1 MPETK
6 LINSPTP
13 YASSSDFQRIFHEDM
28 NGLYLLSF
36 LLTADH
42 EKAEQCFVSG
52 LEDAVNGNR
61 VFQEWARSW
70 ARRVIIKNAV
80 SVINPRPLEGSAHSS
95 PISVNSNGKTLAA
108 EQQMEITA
116 VLGLEPFERFVYVL
130 TVLEG
135 YSDQDC
141 SLLLG
146 CARREVVAARS
157 RALQQTGN
165 LIESHLQRPLTAS
178 HEKPVWMASG
188 ALHLKTCSTF
198 SNFGKNQNTTFMMR
212 MEMGKP
218 VSAILNRQ
226 YSKLGFA
233 AVLLLSLM
241 AAACGKGDVHASP
254 PPAPEV
260 RVAPVIQ
267 LDVPVYSDW
276 VATLDGYVNAEI
288 RPQVSGYIVKQN
300 YKEGS
305 LVRRGQVLFEIDPRP
320 FQAALDRAK
329 GDLAQAQ
336 AQLGKST
343 LDVKRDTPL
352 AQARAIAQSQLDN
365 EIQAKLG
372 AQAAVE
378 TDQAAIEQAKLNLE
392 WTKIISLVD
401 GIAGIAQVQIGN
413 LVGPNSVLT
422 SVSQVD
428 PIKAYFPIS
437 EQAYVLAQEQSNSLS
452 AKHAVSFFGNSL
464 DLILTDGRTYPRK
477 GKILLA
483 DRQVDPN
490 TGTIRIVAAFPN
502 PGNVLRPGQYG
513 RVHVET
519 NMKKGAL
526 LIPQSAV
533 AQSQGSY
540 QVAVVD
546 SNHKVS
552 MRAVK
557 PGETLGTLWVID
569 EGLKPGEQIVVEGLA
584 KLKEGTLVALKPA
597 QLSGEGN

>member
-1 MPETK
+1 MGT
-6 LINSPTP
+6 
-13 YASSSDFQRIFHEDM
+13 
-28 NGLYLLSF
+28 
-36 LLTADH
+36 
-42 EKAEQCFVSG
+42 
-52 LEDAVNGNR
+52 
-61 VFQEWARSW
+61 
-70 ARRVIIKNAV
+70 
-80 SVINPRPLEGSAHSS
+80 SVR
-95 PISVNSNGKTLAA
+95 
-108 EQQMEITA
+108 
-116 VLGLEPFERFVYVL
+116 
-130 TVLEG
+130 
-135 YSDQDC
+135 
-141 SLLLG
+141 
-146 CARREVVAARS
+146 
-157 RALQQTGN
+157 
-165 LIESHLQRPLTAS
+165 
-178 HEKPVWMASG
+178 
-188 ALHLKTCSTF
+188 
-198 SNFGKNQNTTFMMR
+198 
-212 MEMGKP
+212 
-218 VSAILNRQ
+218 AILNRQ
-226 YSKLGFA
+226 YSKFGFT

-241 AAACGKGDVHASP
+241 AAACGKGNVHAAP
-254 PPAPEV
+254 PPTPEV

-267 LDVPVYSDW
+267 QNVPVYSDW

-288 RPQVSGYIVKQN
+288 RPQVSGYIIKQN

-336 AQLGKST
+336 AQLGKSI

-352 AQARAIAQSQLDN
+352 AEARAIAQSQLDN

-378 TDQAAIEQAKLNLE
+378 SDQAAIEQAELNLE
-392 WTKIISLVD
+392 WTKITSLVD

-437 EQAYVLAQEQSNSLS
+437 EQAYVLAQEQSKSLS
-452 AKHAVSFFGNSL
+452 TMHSVSFFGNSL

-483 DRQVDPN
+483 DRQVDPS

-519 NMKKGAL
+519 NLKKGAL

-533 AQSQGSY
+533 GQSQGSY

-546 SNHKVS
+546 SDHKVN
-552 MRAVK
+552 MRVVK
-557 PGETLGTLWVID
+557 PGETLGTMWVID
-569 EGLKPGEQIVVEGLA
+569 EGLKPGEQVVVEGLA
-584 KLKEGTLVALKPA
+584 KLKEGTLVTAKPV

>member
-1 MPETK
+1 
-6 LINSPTP
+6 
-13 YASSSDFQRIFHEDM
+13 
-28 NGLYLLSF
+28 
-36 LLTADH
+36 
-42 EKAEQCFVSG
+42 
-52 LEDAVNGNR
+52 
-61 VFQEWARSW
+61 
-70 ARRVIIKNAV
+70 
-80 SVINPRPLEGSAHSS
+80 
-95 PISVNSNGKTLAA
+95 
-108 EQQMEITA
+108 
-116 VLGLEPFERFVYVL
+116 
-130 TVLEG
+130 
-135 YSDQDC
+135 
-141 SLLLG
+141 
-146 CARREVVAARS
+146 
-157 RALQQTGN
+157 
-165 LIESHLQRPLTAS
+165 
-178 HEKPVWMASG
+178 
-188 ALHLKTCSTF
+188 
-198 SNFGKNQNTTFMMR
+198 
-212 MEMGKP
+212 MGKP

-288 RPQVSGYIVKQN
+288 RPQVSGYIAKQN

-352 AQARAIAQSQLDN
+352 AEARAIAQSQLDN

-452 AKHAVSFFGNSL
+452 TKHAVSFFGNSL